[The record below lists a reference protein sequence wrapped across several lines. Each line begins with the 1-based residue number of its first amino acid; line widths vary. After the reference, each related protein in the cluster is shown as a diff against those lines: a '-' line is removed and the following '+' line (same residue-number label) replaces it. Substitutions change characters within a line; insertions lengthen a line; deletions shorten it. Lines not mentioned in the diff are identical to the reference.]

1 MRIILMC
8 GKGGVGKSTLAAAL
22 GARSAAVGQ
31 RTLVYSVDPAHSLAW
46 TFDAPV
52 GANPTALAPN
62 LWAAE
67 LEALAVLDDQWGDM
81 RSYLD
86 GVIKSQGIQQ
96 GAGGELAS
104 LPGVHEFASMMKLKQ
119 YADSGQFDVIIV
131 DHAPTAFALRLLSLP
146 DVMGWYAKHGKRL
159 WERYGAQLMLAL
171 PMIGANVPLPSG
183 GMIGRALEG
192 ADQLRGLPALLA
204 DPAVTSARLVLTAE
218 EPALEEARDLY
229 AHLSLYGLTTDQVL
243 VNRILPEAVQ
253 DPFFG
258 KRRASEAKVRE
269 RARAEFAPVGVVEV
283 TMLDAEPRGV
293 SALAAFG
300 ERAWPGSDATA
311 RQTQDLALR
320 VSQEDEKVMVDIK
333 LPFVAA
339 KDVDLAKFENELY
352 ITIGQHRRNLVLP
365 PETTDMQPVKAKFA
379 EGRLL
384 VTLARTST

>member
-22 GARSAAVGQ
+22 GARSAAAGQ

-46 TFDAPV
+46 TFNQAVGAQPTPV
-52 GANPTALAPN
+52 GPS

-67 LEALAVLDDQWGDM
+67 IEALAVLDDQWGDV
-81 RSYLD
+81 REYLD

-96 GAGGELAS
+96 GAGGELAT
-104 LPGVHEFASMMKLKQ
+104 LPGVHEFASLMKLKQ
-119 YADSGQFDVIIV
+119 HADGGQFDVIVV

-146 DVMGWYAKHGKRL
+146 DVMGWYAKHGKRI

-171 PMIGANVPLPSG
+171 PMLGANIPLPSG
-183 GMIGRALEG
+183 GMIGKGLETLE
-192 ADQLRGLPALLA
+192 QLRGLPALLA
-204 DPAVTSARLVLTAE
+204 DPAITSARLVLTPE
-218 EPALEEARDLY
+218 DPALQEAKDLY

-243 VNRILPEAVQ
+243 VNRLLPATVQ
-253 DPFFG
+253 DPFFAG
-258 KRRASEAKVRE
+258 RRTREQAVRMLAHEAFE
-269 RARAEFAPVGVVEV
+269 PVGVVEV
-283 TMLDAEPRGV
+283 EMRADEPRGV
-293 SALAAFG
+293 ADLAAFG
-300 ERAWPGSDATA
+300 EQVWPSADATA
-311 RQTQDLALR
+311 RQTQDLAVRISREDDR
-320 VSQEDEKVMVDIK
+320 VLVDLK

-365 PETTDMQPVKAKFA
+365 PDTTDMQPVKAKFT

-384 VTLARTST
+384 VTLARPS